1 MLSKLSLVQASQR
14 KQLDAVLD
22 LHRGEFQLNGQA
34 LPLGPTAFRLA
45 TYFVQNHGR
54 LLTKDE
60 LVKAVWPHAVV
71 TDDSLV
77 QCVAQLR
84 AALGDESQTFVKT
97 VRGRGY
103 IFEALVTLVSNGV
116 WAQPNLES
124 AQQKRAAAQKI
135 QFCTTQDKVQLA
147 YGVAGLGSPLV
158 EVGTWINH
166 LEADWDSPVWRSRLR
181 TLSSKNKLVRYDCR
195 GCGLSDRQVPG
206 FSFELALSD
215 LETVVDA
222 AGLDRFSLLGSSQGA
237 GVAIAYAA
245 LHPERVK
252 TMVLYGAFA
261 RGRLARNPSEQDRKE
276 AQAMRQLIEIGWG
289 RPNPAFR
296 QIFTSML
303 IPDSTPEQYQWF
315 TELQRTSTS
324 PENAAHLIA
333 AYETMDIGDLLCQ
346 VQCPALVIHSR
357 DDPRVPLDEAR
368 YIAGHIQGA
377 RFVTLESRNHIL
389 LEQEPAWQQFLD
401 ELQAFVDQ
409 TADPLNQQGSG
420 SSLTPVSSNT

>member
-1 MLSKLSLVQASQR
+1 MSPKLSLIQASAQNR
-14 KQLDAVLD
+14 LDAVLD
-22 LHRGEFQLNGQA
+22 LNRGEFQLNGQA
-34 LPLGPTAFRLA
+34 LPLGPTAFRLVA
-45 TYFVQNHGR
+45 YFVQNHGR
-54 LLTKDE
+54 LLSKDE
-60 LVKAVWPHAVV
+60 LVKAVWPNVFV
-71 TDDSLV
+71 TDDSLT

-84 AALGDESQTFVKT
+84 SALGDESQDFIKT

-103 IFEALVTLVSNGV
+103 IFDALVPVVSSP
-116 WAQPNLES
+116 ASARPNLET
-124 AQQKRAAAQKI
+124 AQLSRTVLQKI
-135 QFCTTQDKVQLA
+135 QFCTTEDKVQLA
-147 YGVAGLGSPLV
+147 YGTVGLGSPLV

-166 LEADWDSPVWRSRLR
+166 LEADWDSPVWRSRLQA
-181 TLSSKNKLVRYDCR
+181 LASKNQLVRYDCR

-215 LETVVDA
+215 LEAVVDA
-222 AGLDRFSLLGSSQGA
+222 AGLERFSLFGSSQGA

-245 LHPERVK
+245 LHPQRVK
-252 TMVLYGAFA
+252 NMVLYGAFA
-261 RGRLARNPSEQDRKE
+261 RGRLARNPSEQDRRE
-276 AQAMRQLIEIGWG
+276 AQAMRHLIEIGWG

-333 AYETMDIGDLLCQ
+333 AYETMDIGDLLHQ

-357 DDPRVPLDEAR
+357 DDPRVPLDEGR
-368 YIAGHIQGA
+368 YIAGHIRGA
-377 RFVTLESRNHIL
+377 RFITLESRNHIL

-401 ELQAFVDQ
+401 ELQEFVNQ
-409 TADPLNQQGSG
+409 TAELANQAG
-420 SSLTPVSSNT
+420 

>member
-1 MLSKLSLVQASQR
+1 MSPKLSLIQASAQNR
-14 KQLDAVLD
+14 LDAVLD
-22 LHRGEFQLNGQA
+22 LNRGEFQLNGQA
-34 LPLGPTAFRLA
+34 LPLGPTAFRLVA
-45 TYFVQNHGR
+45 YFVQNHGR
-54 LLTKDE
+54 LLSKDE
-60 LVKAVWPHAVV
+60 LVKAVWPNVFV
-71 TDDSLV
+71 TDDSLI

-84 AALGDESQTFVKT
+84 SALGDESQDFIKT

-103 IFEALVTLVSNGV
+103 IFDALVPVVSSP
-116 WAQPNLES
+116 ASARPNLEA
-124 AQQKRAAAQKI
+124 AQRGRALLQKI

-147 YGVAGLGSPLV
+147 YGTVGLGSPLV

-166 LEADWDSPVWRSRLR
+166 LEADWDSPVWRSRLQA
-181 TLSSKNKLVRYDCR
+181 LASKNQLVRYDCR

-222 AGLDRFSLLGSSQGA
+222 AGLERFSLFGSSQGA

-245 LHPERVK
+245 LHPQRVK
-252 TMVLYGAFA
+252 NMVLYGAFA
-261 RGRLARNPSEQDRKE
+261 RGRLARNPSEQDRRE
-276 AQAMRQLIEIGWG
+276 AQAMRHLIEIGWG

-333 AYETMDIGDLLCQ
+333 AYETMDVADLLCQ
-346 VQCPALVIHSR
+346 VRCPTLVIHSR
-357 DDPRVPLDEAR
+357 GDPRVPLDEGR
-368 YIAGHIQGA
+368 YIAGHIRGA
-377 RFVTLESRNHIL
+377 RFITLESRNHIL

-401 ELQAFVDQ
+401 ELQEFVNQ
-409 TADPLNQQGSG
+409 TAGLPNQPG
-420 SSLTPVSSNT
+420 

>member
-1 MLSKLSLVQASQR
+1 MLPKLSLVQASQP
-14 KQLDAVLD
+14 KHLDVVLD
-22 LHRGEFQLNGQA
+22 LQRGELQLSGQA

-45 TYFVQNHGR
+45 AYFVQNHGR
-54 LLTKDE
+54 LLAKDE

-84 AALGDESQTFVKT
+84 TALGDESQTFVKT

-103 IFEALVTLVSNGV
+103 IFEALVPLVSNGALV
-116 WAQPNLES
+116 PPNLGA
-124 AQQKRAAAQKI
+124 AQHSRPVAQKI
-135 QFCTTQDKVQLA
+135 QFCTTDDKVQLA
-147 YGVAGLGSPLV
+147 YGVAGVGSPLV

-166 LEADWDSPVWRSRLR
+166 LEADWDSPVWRSRL
-181 TLSSKNKLVRYDCR
+181 LALASKNQMVRYDCR

-206 FSFELALSD
+206 FSFELAVSD

-222 AGLDRFSLLGSSQGA
+222 AGLERFSLFGSSQGA

-245 LHPERVK
+245 RHPKRVK
-252 TMVLYGAFA
+252 NMVLYGAFA

-324 PENAAHLIA
+324 PENAANLIA
-333 AYETMDIGDLLCQ
+333 AYETMNIADLLCQ
-346 VQCPALVIHSR
+346 VQCPTLVIHSR
-357 DDPRVPLDEAR
+357 GDPRVPLDEGR
-368 YIAGHIQGA
+368 YIAGRIHGA
-377 RFVTLESRNHIL
+377 HFITLESKNHIL

-401 ELQAFVDQ
+401 ELQAFV
-409 TADPLNQQGSG
+409 GSTTNP
-420 SSLTPVSSNT
+420 SAL

>member
-1 MLSKLSLVQASQR
+1 MSPTLSLVQARAQNR
-14 KQLDAVLD
+14 LDAVLD
-22 LHRGEFQLNGQA
+22 LNRGEFQLNGQA
-34 LPLGPTAFRLA
+34 LPLGPTAFRLVA
-45 TYFVQNHGR
+45 YFVQNHGR
-54 LLTKDE
+54 LLGKDE
-60 LVKAVWPHAVV
+60 LVKAVWPHVVV

-84 AALGDESQTFVKT
+84 TALEDESQRFVKT

-103 IFEALVTLVSNGV
+103 IFEAVVPLVSKG
-116 WAQPNLES
+116 ALAPPNLEA
-124 AQQKRAAAQKI
+124 AQHSRAVAQKI
-135 QFCTTQDKVQLA
+135 QFCTTQDEVQLA

-181 TLSSKNKLVRYDCR
+181 ALASKNQLVRYDCR

-222 AGLDRFSLLGSSQGA
+222 AGLERFSLFGSSQGA

-245 LHPERVK
+245 LHPKRVK
-252 TMVLYGAFA
+252 NMVLYGAFA
-261 RGRLARNPSEQDRKE
+261 RGRLARNPSEQDRRE

-324 PENAAHLIA
+324 PANAANLIA
-333 AYETMDIGDLLCQ
+333 AYETMNIADLLCQ
-346 VQCPALVIHSR
+346 VQCPTLVIHSR
-357 DDPRVPLDEAR
+357 GDPRVPLDEGR
-368 YIAGHIQGA
+368 YVAGRIQGA
-377 RFVTLESRNHIL
+377 HFITLESKNHIL

-401 ELQAFVDQ
+401 ELQAFVGL
-409 TADPLNQQGSG
+409 TANPAA
-420 SSLTPVSSNT
+420 P

>member
-1 MLSKLSLVQASQR
+1 M
-14 KQLDAVLD
+14 D
-22 LHRGEFQLNGQA
+22 LNRGEFQLDGHA
-34 LPLGPTAFRLA
+34 LPLAPTAFRLVA
-45 TYFVQNHGR
+45 YFAQNHGR
-54 LLTKDE
+54 LLAKDE
-60 LVKAVWPHAVV
+60 LVKAVWPNVFV
-71 TDDSLV
+71 TDDSLI

-84 AALGDESQTFVKT
+84 TALGDHGQRLIKT

-103 IFEALVTLVSNGV
+103 IFDAPVPLVPNEAS
-116 WAQPNLES
+116 APPNLE
-124 AQQKRAAAQKI
+124 AAQASRAVQQRI

-181 TLSSKNKLVRYDCR
+181 ALASKNQLVRYDCR

-222 AGLDRFSLLGSSQGA
+222 AGLERFSLFGSSQGA

-245 LHPERVK
+245 RHPKRVK
-252 TMVLYGAFA
+252 NMVLYGAFA

-276 AQAMRQLIEIGWG
+276 AQAMRHLIEIGWG
-289 RPNPAFR
+289 RPSPAFR

-324 PENAAHLIA
+324 PENAANLIA
-333 AYETMDIGDLLCQ
+333 AYETMNIADLLCQ
-346 VQCPALVIHSR
+346 VQCPTLVIHSR
-357 DDPRVPLDEAR
+357 GDPRVPLEEGR
-368 YIAGHIQGA
+368 YIAGHIKGA
-377 RFVTLESRNHIL
+377 QFITLESKNHIL

-401 ELQAFVDQ
+401 ELQAFVGS
-409 TADPLNQQGSG
+409 TANPTAL
-420 SSLTPVSSNT
+420 

>member
-1 MLSKLSLVQASQR
+1 M
-14 KQLDAVLD
+14 D
-22 LHRGEFQLNGQA
+22 RGEFQLDGHL
-34 LPLGPTAFRLA
+34 LPLTPTAFRLVA
-45 TYFVQNHGR
+45 YFAQNHDR
-54 LLTKDE
+54 LLAKDE
-60 LVKAVWPHAVV
+60 LVKAVWPNVFV
-71 TDDSLV
+71 TDDSLI

-84 AALGDESQTFVKT
+84 SALADESQDFIKT

-103 IFEALVTLVSNGV
+103 IFDALVPVASSPASARPIVGT
-116 WAQPNLES
+116 AQHS
-124 AQQKRAAAQKI
+124 RAVLQKI

-147 YGVAGLGSPLV
+147 YGAAGLGSPLV

-166 LEADWDSPVWRSRLR
+166 LEADWESPVWRSRLQALAAR
-181 TLSSKNKLVRYDCR
+181 NQLVRYDCR

-222 AGLDRFSLLGSSQGA
+222 AGLERFSLFGSSQGA

-245 LHPERVK
+245 LHPQRVK
-252 TMVLYGAFA
+252 NMVLYGAFA
-261 RGRLARNPSEQDRKE
+261 RGRLARKPSEQDRRE
-276 AQAMRQLIEIGWG
+276 ARAMRQLIEIGWG

-324 PENAAHLIA
+324 PENAAQLIA
-333 AYETMDIGDLLCQ
+333 AYETMDVADLLCQ
-346 VQCPALVIHSR
+346 VRCPTLVIHSR
-357 DDPRVPLDEAR
+357 GDPRVPLDEGR

-377 RFVTLESRNHIL
+377 HFITLESRNHIL

-401 ELQAFVDQ
+401 ELQEFVNQ
-409 TADPLNQQGSG
+409 THVQPNQPG
-420 SSLTPVSSNT
+420 

>member
-1 MLSKLSLVQASQR
+1 M
-14 KQLDAVLD
+14 
-22 LHRGEFQLNGQA
+22 
-34 LPLGPTAFRLA
+34 
-45 TYFVQNHGR
+45 
-54 LLTKDE
+54 
-60 LVKAVWPHAVV
+60 
-71 TDDSLV
+71 
-77 QCVAQLR
+77 
-84 AALGDESQTFVKT
+84 
-97 VRGRGY
+97 
-103 IFEALVTLVSNGV
+103 
-116 WAQPNLES
+116 PNF
-124 AQQKRAAAQKI
+124 AAAQQHRAVAQTI
-135 QFCTTQDKVQLA
+135 RFCTTQDEVQLA
-147 YGVAGLGSPLV
+147 YGVSGIGSPLV

-181 TLSSKNKLVRYDCR
+181 TLASKSQLVRYDCR

-222 AGLDRFSLLGSSQGA
+222 AGLEYFSLFGSSQGA

-245 LHPERVK
+245 LHPQRVK
-252 TMVLYGAFA
+252 NMVLYGAFA
-261 RGRLARNPSEQDRKE
+261 RGRLACNPSEQDRKE

-289 RPNPAFR
+289 RANPAFR

-333 AYETMDIGDLLCQ
+333 AYETMDISDLLSQ
-346 VQCPALVIHSR
+346 VQCPTLVIHSR
-357 DDPRVPLDEAR
+357 GDPRVPLDEGR

-377 RFVTLESRNHIL
+377 HFITLESKNHIL

-401 ELQAFVDQ
+401 ELQAFVHQND
-409 TADPLNQQGSG
+409 
-420 SSLTPVSSNT
+420 SLPQLPA

>member
-1 MLSKLSLVQASQR
+1 MLPKLSLVQASQP
-14 KQLDAVLD
+14 KHLDVVLD
-22 LHRGEFQLNGQA
+22 VHRGELQLNGQA

-45 TYFVQNHGR
+45 AYFVQNHGR
-54 LLTKDE
+54 LLAKDE

-84 AALGDESQTFVKT
+84 TALGDESQTFVKT

-103 IFEALVTLVSNGV
+103 IFEALVPLVSNG
-116 WAQPNLES
+116 ALMPPNLGA
-124 AQQKRAAAQKI
+124 AQHSRPVAQKI
-135 QFCTTQDKVQLA
+135 QFCTTDDKVQLA
-147 YGVAGLGSPLV
+147 YGVAGVGSPLV

-166 LEADWDSPVWRSRLR
+166 LEADWDSPVWRSRL
-181 TLSSKNKLVRYDCR
+181 LALASKNQMVRYDCR

-206 FSFELALSD
+206 FSFELAVSD

-222 AGLDRFSLLGSSQGA
+222 AGLERFSLFGSSQGA

-245 LHPERVK
+245 RHPKRVK
-252 TMVLYGAFA
+252 NMVLYGAFA

-324 PENAAHLIA
+324 PENAANLIA
-333 AYETMDIGDLLCQ
+333 AYETMNIADLLCQ
-346 VQCPALVIHSR
+346 VQCPTLVIHSR
-357 DDPRVPLDEAR
+357 GDPRVPLDEGR
-368 YIAGHIQGA
+368 YIAGRIHGA
-377 RFVTLESRNHIL
+377 HFITLESKNHIL

-401 ELQAFVDQ
+401 ELQAFV
-409 TADPLNQQGSG
+409 GSTTNP
-420 SSLTPVSSNT
+420 SAL

>member
-1 MLSKLSLVQASQR
+1 MSPKLSLIQASAKNR
-14 KQLDAVLD
+14 LDAVLD
-22 LHRGEFQLNGQA
+22 LNRGEFQLNGQA
-34 LPLGPTAFRLA
+34 LPLGPTAFRLVA
-45 TYFVQNHGR
+45 YFVQNHGR
-54 LLTKDE
+54 LLAKDE
-60 LVKAVWPHAVV
+60 LVKAVWPNVFV
-71 TDDSLV
+71 TDDSLI

-84 AALGDESQTFVKT
+84 SALGDESQDFIKT

-103 IFEALVTLVSNGV
+103 IFDALVPVVSSP
-116 WAQPNLES
+116 ASARPNLET
-124 AQQKRAAAQKI
+124 AQRSRALLQKI

-147 YGVAGLGSPLV
+147 YGTVGLGSPLV

-166 LEADWDSPVWRSRLR
+166 LEADWDSPVWRSRLQA
-181 TLSSKNKLVRYDCR
+181 LASKNQLVRYDCR
-195 GCGLSDRQVPG
+195 GCGLSDRQVPD

-222 AGLDRFSLLGSSQGA
+222 AGLERFSLFGSSQGA

-245 LHPERVK
+245 LHPQRVK
-252 TMVLYGAFA
+252 NMVLYGAFA
-261 RGRLARNPSEQDRKE
+261 RGRLARNPSEQDRRE
-276 AQAMRQLIEIGWG
+276 AQAMRHLIEIGWG

-333 AYETMDIGDLLCQ
+333 AYETMDVADLLCQ
-346 VQCPALVIHSR
+346 VRCPTLVIHSR
-357 DDPRVPLDEAR
+357 GDPRVPLDEGR
-368 YIAGHIQGA
+368 YISGRIQGA
-377 RFVTLESRNHIL
+377 RFITLESRNHIL

-401 ELQAFVDQ
+401 ELQTFVGLAANP
-409 TADPLNQQGSG
+409 TGH
-420 SSLTPVSSNT
+420 

>member
-1 MLSKLSLVQASQR
+1 MSPKLSLIQASAQNR
-14 KQLDAVLD
+14 LDAVLD
-22 LHRGEFQLNGQA
+22 LNRGEFQLNGQA
-34 LPLGPTAFRLA
+34 LPLGPTAFRLVA
-45 TYFVQNHGR
+45 YFVQNHGR
-54 LLTKDE
+54 LLGKDE
-60 LVKAVWPHAVV
+60 LVKAVWPNVFV
-71 TDDSLV
+71 TDDSLI

-84 AALGDESQTFVKT
+84 SALGDESQDFIKT

-103 IFEALVTLVSNGV
+103 IFEALVPLVGNG
-116 WAQPNLES
+116 ANGASAPPNLEAAPHS
-124 AQQKRAAAQKI
+124 RAVAQKI

-147 YGVAGLGSPLV
+147 YGMAGQGSPLV

-181 TLSSKNKLVRYDCR
+181 ALASKNRLVRYDCR

-222 AGLDRFSLLGSSQGA
+222 AGLERFSLFGSSQGA

-245 LHPERVK
+245 LHPKRVK

-276 AQAMRQLIEIGWG
+276 ARAMRQLIEIGWG
-289 RPNPAFR
+289 RSNPAFR

-333 AYETMDIGDLLCQ
+333 AYETMDIADLLSQ
-346 VQCPALVIHSR
+346 VQCPTLVIHSR
-357 DDPRVPLDEAR
+357 GDPRVPLDEGR
-368 YIAGHIQGA
+368 YIAGHIKGA
-377 RFVTLESRNHIL
+377 HFITLESKNHIL

-401 ELQAFVDQ
+401 ELQTFVGLAANP
-409 TADPLNQQGSG
+409 TGH
-420 SSLTPVSSNT
+420 

>member
-1 MLSKLSLVQASQR
+1 MSPKLSLIQTSAQNR
-14 KQLDAVLD
+14 LDAVLD
-22 LHRGEFQLNGQA
+22 LNRGEFQLNGQA
-34 LPLGPTAFRLA
+34 LPLGPTAFRLVA
-45 TYFVQNHGR
+45 YFVQNHGR
-54 LLTKDE
+54 LLSKDE
-60 LVKAVWPHAVV
+60 LVKAVWPNVFV
-71 TDDSLV
+71 TDDSLI

-84 AALGDESQTFVKT
+84 SALDDESQDFIKT

-103 IFEALVTLVSNGV
+103 IFDALVPVVSSPSS
-116 WAQPNLES
+116 ARPNLEA
-124 AQQKRAAAQKI
+124 AQRSRALLQKI
-135 QFCTTQDKVQLA
+135 QFCTTQDDVQLA
-147 YGVAGLGSPLV
+147 YGVAGFGSPLV

-181 TLSSKNKLVRYDCR
+181 ALASKNQMVRYDCR
-195 GCGLSDRQVPG
+195 GCGLSNRQVPG

-222 AGLDRFSLLGSSQGA
+222 AGLERFSLFGSSQGA

-245 LHPERVK
+245 LHPQRVK
-252 TMVLYGAFA
+252 NMVLYGAFA

-333 AYETMDIGDLLCQ
+333 AYETMDVADLLCQ
-346 VQCPALVIHSR
+346 VRCPTLVIHSR
-357 DDPRVPLDEAR
+357 GDPRVPLDEGR

-377 RFVTLESRNHIL
+377 RFITLESRNHIL

-401 ELQAFVDQ
+401 ELQEFV
-409 TADPLNQQGSG
+409 NQSA
-420 SSLTPVSSNT
+420 SLPHQPG